1 VKIDL
6 LPSGKP
12 IGTSGVDDL
21 ARPAVVRVIA
31 NILDKQVPLGTDV
44 PFRDKRRFVI
54 ATLGYFGGRKTGRRP
69 EFALRDRSRDWVAA
83 AAGGCL

>member
-1 VKIDL
+1 M

-12 IGTSGVDDL
+12 IGTTGVDDL

-31 NILDKQVPLGTDV
+31 NILDKQARLGTDV

-54 ATLGYFGGRKTGRRP
+54 ATLGYFSGRKTGRRP
-69 EFALRDRSRDWVAA
+69 EFALRDRSRGWVTAA
-83 AAGGCL
+83 VGCL